1 MAETDESTAKEQR
14 RLGETKYTG
23 EFGLKT
29 PTLPPNWSNLLAAW
43 EEASADLAKKA
54 EASRRGRYAVVW
66 ASCDVAKAARGL
78 VKKLSTL
85 AVEADLYPETKA
97 ALPWLVDS
105 ARWEIEAL
113 RCAAT
118 AAGVLRGQEK
128 IGMAPMQLEPGAIED
143 FATVNDD
150 GTVTVG
156 LRWCECGHTL
166 ISHIVDDDRMERC
179 EHCDCVMFMGTDG
192 KR

>member
-1 MAETDESTAKEQR
+1 MRAR
-14 RLGETKYTG
+14 RRNNGDWERRNTPG
-23 EFGLKT
+23 SSGLKT
-29 PTLPPNWSNLLAAW
+29 PTLPPNWGNLLAAW

-54 EASRRGRYAVVW
+54 EANHGGRYAVVW

-78 VKKLSTL
+78 VKKLSKL

-118 AAGVLRGQEK
+118 AAGVLRGQEQ
-128 IGMAPMQLEPGAIED
+128 IGMAPMQLE
-143 FATVNDD
+143 
-150 GTVTVG
+150 TVTVTLDKPVDNTSRATSEPEASYP
-156 LRWCECGHTL
+156 LRPSRL
-166 ISHIVDDDRMERC
+166 IPHNGEFTDDGRSRITRS
-179 EHCDCVMFMGTDG
+179 G
-192 KR
+192 